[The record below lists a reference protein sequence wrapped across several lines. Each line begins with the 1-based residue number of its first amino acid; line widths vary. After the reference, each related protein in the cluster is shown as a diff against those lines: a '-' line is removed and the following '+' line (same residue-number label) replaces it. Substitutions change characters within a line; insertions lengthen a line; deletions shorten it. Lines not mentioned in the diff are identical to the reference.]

1 MKRANMNSSV
11 LKSVAQDSL
20 CNNGG
25 NGTPAG
31 ACGSA
36 CGTKDPKPTACGSAC
51 GTKDPKPTACGSAC
65 GAK

>member
-1 MKRANMNSSV
+1 MKRTDSNSYFV
-11 LKSVAQDSL
+11 RSVAQDYLL
-20 CNNGG
+20 CNKGDEKPK
-25 NGTPAG
+25 T